1 MSRSSIAPSRDAPGI
16 LEQPQLPPVQAQ
28 TLDAL
33 QMRQHPAVA
42 SRQNRQSL
50 LFALPKGRLAQD
62 SLAFLE
68 RAGLSIPTD
77 TESRKLILP
86 AADGSIGFVMAK
98 PRDLPT
104 YVEHGA
110 ADLGICGLDVVRE
123 TDRAVYEPLLLP
135 FGHCR
140 LSVAGPAER
149 TLKLPGDLRRP
160 VHAPTPAVASRR
172 TSELSDL
179 SFKDAASS
187 DMPGTPLRYMSQ
199 PRIATEFPRLTRRF
213 FAERGVNAEI
223 ITLGGSVE
231 LGPIL
236 GLADL
241 IVDIVQTGETL
252 RMNGLV
258 EIRTILQSQAVLVV
272 NRTSYQL
279 KATEINRIIEPMR
292 ALTT

>member
-1 MSRSSIAPSRDAPGI
+1 MTQATMAPNRGRARTNERSQSSAADR
-16 LEQPQLPPVQAQ
+16 
-28 TLDAL
+28 
-33 QMRQHPAVA
+33 R
-42 SRQNRQSL
+42 NKQSL

-62 SLAFLE
+62 SLSFLE

-98 PRDLPT
+98 PRDVPT

-140 LSVAGPAER
+140 LSVAGPA
-149 TLKLPGDLRRP
+149 GG
-160 VHAPTPAVASRR
+160 AASPPI
-172 TSELSDL
+172 EHV
-179 SFKDAASS
+179 DAADLAVKTASS
-187 DMPGTPLRYMSQ
+187 AQLDGTPLRYMSQ
-199 PRIATEFPRLTRRF
+199 PRIATEYPRLTRQF

-223 ITLGGSVE
+223 IALGGSVE

-241 IVDIVQTGETL
+241 IVDVVQTGTTL

-258 EIRTILQSQAVLVV
+258 EIRTILASQAVLVV
-272 NRTSYQL
+272 NRASYQL
-279 KATEINRIIEPMR
+279 KAAEINRIIERMR
-292 ALTT
+292 LLTT

>member
-1 MSRSSIAPSRDAPGI
+1 MTQATVAPNRGRARTNERSQPSAADR
-16 LEQPQLPPVQAQ
+16 
-28 TLDAL
+28 
-33 QMRQHPAVA
+33 H
-42 SRQNRQSL
+42 NKQSL

-62 SLAFLE
+62 SLSFLE

-98 PRDLPT
+98 PRDVPT

-140 LSVAGPAER
+140 LSVAGPA
-149 TLKLPGDLRRP
+149 GG
-160 VHAPTPAVASRR
+160 AASPPI
-172 TSELSDL
+172 EHV
-179 SFKDAASS
+179 DAADLAVKTASS
-187 DMPGTPLRYMSQ
+187 AQLDGTPLRYMSQ
-199 PRIATEFPRLTRRF
+199 PRIATEYPRLTRQF

-223 ITLGGSVE
+223 IALGGSVE

-241 IVDIVQTGETL
+241 IVDVVQTGTTL

-258 EIRTILQSQAVLVV
+258 EIRTILESQAVLVV
-272 NRTSYQL
+272 NRASYQL
-279 KATEINRIIEPMR
+279 KAAEINRIIERMR
-292 ALTT
+292 LLTT

>member
-1 MSRSSIAPSRDAPGI
+1 MNRSDLAPNGGAPGT
-16 LEQPQLPPVQAQ
+16 LEQI
-28 TLDAL
+28 
-33 QMRQHPAVA
+33 
-42 SRQNRQSL
+42 QSL
-50 LFALPKGRLAQD
+50 PHQVGMEQPLRFALPKGRLADD

-77 TESRKLILP
+77 TESRKLVLP
-86 AADGSIGFVMAK
+86 AADGSLGFVLAK
-98 PRDLPT
+98 PRDVPT

-123 TDRAVYEPLLLP
+123 TERAVYEPLLLP

-140 LSVAGPAER
+140 LSVAGPADAR
-149 TLKLPGDLRRP
+149 SFD
-160 VHAPTPAVASRR
+160 
-172 TSELSDL
+172 LSD
-179 SFKDAASS
+179 SAIRSS
-187 DMPGTPLRYMSQ
+187 PSSGVAETPLGRGEQGRGNLAWMSQ
-199 PRIATEFPRLTRRF
+199 PRIATEFPRLTRSF

-223 ITLGGSVE
+223 ITLRGSVE

-241 IVDIVQTGETL
+241 IVDIVQTGTTL

-258 EIRTILQSQAVLVV
+258 EIGAILQSQAVLVV

-279 KATEINRIIEPMR
+279 KAAAINRIIERMR
-292 ALTT
+292 VLTT

>member
-1 MSRSSIAPSRDAPGI
+1 MTQATMAPNRGRARTNERSQPSAADR
-16 LEQPQLPPVQAQ
+16 
-28 TLDAL
+28 
-33 QMRQHPAVA
+33 R
-42 SRQNRQSL
+42 NKQSL

-62 SLAFLE
+62 SLSFLE

-98 PRDLPT
+98 PRDVPT

-140 LSVAGPAER
+140 LSVAGPA
-149 TLKLPGDLRRP
+149 GG
-160 VHAPTPAVASRR
+160 
-172 TSELSDL
+172 
-179 SFKDAASS
+179 AASPPIEHFDAEDLAVKPAS
-187 DMPGTPLRYMSQ
+187 SAQLDGTPLRYMSQ
-199 PRIATEFPRLTRRF
+199 PRIATEYPRLTRQF

-223 ITLGGSVE
+223 IALGGSVE

-241 IVDIVQTGETL
+241 IVDVVQTGTTL

-258 EIRTILQSQAVLVV
+258 EIRTILESQAVLVV
-272 NRTSYQL
+272 NRASYQL
-279 KATEINRIIEPMR
+279 KAAEINRIIERMR
-292 ALTT
+292 LLTT

>member
-1 MSRSSIAPSRDAPGI
+1 MNPTMTAAHRGQTDKV
-16 LEQPQLPPVQAQ
+16 EQSLGSTTDGQGE
-28 TLDAL
+28 
-33 QMRQHPAVA
+33 
-42 SRQNRQSL
+42 QSL

-62 SLAFLE
+62 SLSFLE

-98 PRDLPT
+98 PRDVPT

-110 ADLGICGLDVVRE
+110 ADIGICGLDVVRE
-123 TDRAVYEPLLLP
+123 TERAIYEPLLLP

-140 LSVAGPAER
+140 LSVAGPSEDAGAPPSAGLDAADR
-149 TLKLPGDLRRP
+149 VDRPTKSAHLPGR
-160 VHAPTPAVASRR
+160 
-172 TSELSDL
+172 
-179 SFKDAASS
+179 
-187 DMPGTPLRYMSQ
+187 PLRYMSQ
-199 PRIATEFPRLTRRF
+199 PRIATEYPRLTRQF

-241 IVDIVQTGETL
+241 IVDVVQTGTTL

-258 EIRTILQSQAVLVV
+258 EVRTILESQAVLVV
-272 NRTSYQL
+272 NRASYQL
-279 KATEINRIIEPMR
+279 KAAEINRIIERMR
-292 ALTT
+292 LLTT

>member
-1 MSRSSIAPSRDAPGI
+1 MTQATVAPFRGQAESDQRPLPSTADRRSK
-16 LEQPQLPPVQAQ
+16 
-28 TLDAL
+28 
-33 QMRQHPAVA
+33 
-42 SRQNRQSL
+42 QSL

-62 SLAFLE
+62 SLSFLE
-68 RAGLSIPTD
+68 RAELSIPTD

-98 PRDLPT
+98 PRDVPT

-140 LSVAGPAER
+140 LSVAGPA
-149 TLKLPGDLRRP
+149 PGSATA
-160 VHAPTPAVASRR
+160 HAENP
-172 TSELSDL
+172 
-179 SFKDAASS
+179 DAAGLAVKPASS
-187 DMPGTPLRYMSQ
+187 AQLDGTPLRYMSQ
-199 PRIATEFPRLTRRF
+199 PRIATEYPRLTRQF

-223 ITLGGSVE
+223 IALGGSVE

-241 IVDIVQTGETL
+241 IVDVVQTGTTL

-258 EIRTILQSQAVLVV
+258 EIRTILESQAVLIV
-272 NRTSYQL
+272 NRASYQL
-279 KATEINRIIEPMR
+279 KAAEINRIIERMR
-292 ALTT
+292 LLTT

>member
-1 MSRSSIAPSRDAPGI
+1 MELSLPSAPNGRDG
-16 LEQPQLPPVQAQ
+16 
-28 TLDAL
+28 
-33 QMRQHPAVA
+33 
-42 SRQNRQSL
+42 QSL

-62 SLAFLE
+62 SLSFLE

-77 TESRKLILP
+77 SESRKLILP

-98 PRDLPT
+98 PRDVPT

-123 TDRAVYEPLLLP
+123 TDRPVYEPLLLP

-140 LSVAGPAER
+140 LSVAGPAEGSAVP
-149 TLKLPGDLRRP
+149 LSEQVDMADL
-160 VHAPTPAVASRR
+160 AV
-172 TSELSDL
+172 
-179 SFKDAASS
+179 KPASS
-187 DMPGTPLRYMSQ
+187 GQLDGTPLRYMSQ
-199 PRIATEFPRLTRRF
+199 PRIATEYPRLTRQF
-213 FAERGVNAEI
+213 FAKRGINAEI

-241 IVDIVQTGETL
+241 IVDVVQTGTTL

-258 EIRTILQSQAVLVV
+258 EIRTILESQAVLVV
-272 NRTSYQL
+272 NRASYQL
-279 KATEINRIIEPMR
+279 KAAEINRIIERMR
-292 ALTT
+292 SLTT